1 MIFTHPLKLC
11 KCLVLSGSLPLHQ
24 KDLVQKRAQSSAVRT
39 YLHLNHEASLSPQL
53 DDITINVYFALGFQ
67 AFQHGVDSNVGSGA
81 SHASTEKANIRME
94 AASGQGSKWK
104 SCPA

>member
-1 MIFTHPLKLC
+1 
-11 KCLVLSGSLPLHQ
+11 
-24 KDLVQKRAQSSAVRT
+24 VRT

-67 AFQHGVDSNVGSGA
+67 AFQHGVDSNVGSRA

-94 AASGQGSKWK
+94 GKEANGKAVQHEAEVKGRKVPPGLW
-104 SCPA
+104 